1 MPPKAPTRP
10 VVSSP
15 SIMDADEKS
24 RAGQGK
30 SEGMPAETAQ
40 YIAEFSAEL
49 SFLARQVR
57 LDLLAYLLDMARLE
71 AIRAVQ
77 SHQRGS

>member
-1 MPPKAPTRP
+1 MPPKAPPRP
-10 VVSSP
+10 VASTP
-15 SIMDADEKS
+15 AIMEADET
-24 RAGQGK
+24 APHGLGQ
-30 SEGMPAETAQ
+30 SERTPSETAQ

-49 SFLARQVR
+49 SFLARLMR

-77 SHQRGS
+77 SGQRRT

>member
-10 VVSSP
+10 VAVHP
-15 SIMDADEKS
+15 SDQEADETAALRLVETGRS
-24 RAGQGK
+24 
-30 SEGMPAETAQ
+30 PAEIAH

-49 SFLARQVR
+49 SFLARQAR

-71 AIRAVQ
+71 AVRTVQ
-77 SHQRGS
+77 TDRKRG